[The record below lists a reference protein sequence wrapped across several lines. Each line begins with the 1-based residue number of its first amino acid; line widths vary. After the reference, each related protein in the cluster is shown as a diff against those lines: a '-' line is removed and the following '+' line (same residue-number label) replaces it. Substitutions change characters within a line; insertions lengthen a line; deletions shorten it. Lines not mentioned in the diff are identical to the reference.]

1 MTSWALNLLYCGL
14 IAMFSPLLLFRS
26 LWQGKYRQ
34 GWGQRFLGRVEER
47 TSTGPAIWL
56 HAVSVGEVLI
66 LRTLIPPL
74 RERVPGCE
82 IWISTTTHTGY
93 AVAKEKYPD
102 CKLIYFPLDFTW
114 AVKNALDRVRPSIVV
129 LVELELWPN
138 FIREVDSR
146 SIPLVLI
153 NGRMS
158 PRSFR
163 GYRRIRWFM
172 SGLWKHFTRMAVQ
185 TEEIQNRLL
194 SLGAPQDRIVVTGST
209 KYDGIE
215 TNRQNPRTQAI
226 RQQFGIGDEE
236 TVFISG
242 STQAPEEGYAIDTY
256 LSLRDRFPRLR
267 LVLVPRH
274 QERFEEVAGLVTS
287 RGLPLLRRSVIKAK
301 LSPSG
306 ESTVPVDSLV
316 IRASSA
322 SNIAEKPILMLDTL
336 GELGAAWGLADIA
349 FVGGSLSKRG
359 GQNMIEPAAY
369 AAAVLFGPNTMNF
382 RQVVE
387 LLLSEDAARV
397 VHSAEK
403 LRQVVGEFLER
414 PDLARQLGE
423 TARTVVLMQQGAT
436 SRTIELIVEALRR
449 RSGHIE

>member
-1 MTSWALNLLYCGL
+1 MSWALNLLYCGL
-14 IAMFSPLLLFRS
+14 ILAFSPLLLFRS

-34 GWGQRFLGRVEER
+34 GWGQKFLGRVEER

-138 FIREVDSR
+138 FIREVDAR

-158 PRSFR
+158 PRSYR

-172 SGLWKHFTRMAVQ
+172 AGLWKHFTRMAVQ

-194 SLGAPQDRIVVTGST
+194 TLGAPLDRIVVTGST

-215 TNRQNPRTQAI
+215 TNRQNSRTTAI
-226 RQQFGIGDEE
+226 RQQFGISDDE

-242 STQAPEEGYAIDTY
+242 STQAPEESYAIDTY
-256 LSLRDRFPRLR
+256 VSLRERFPKLR

-287 RGLPLLRRSVIKAK
+287 RGLPLLRRSAIKAK
-301 LSPSG
+301 LSASG
-306 ESTVPVDSLV
+306 EITVPIDSLV
-316 IRASSA
+316 QRASST
-322 SNIAEKPILMLDTL
+322 SSVTEQPILMLDTL

-387 LLLSEDAARV
+387 LLLSENAARV
-397 VHSAEK
+397 VHSPEE
-403 LRQVVGEFLER
+403 LQQVVGEYLEH

-423 TARTVVLMQQGAT
+423 TARSVVLKQQGAT
-436 SRTIELIVEALRR
+436 SRTVDLIVEALASR
-449 RSGHIE
+449 

>member
-1 MTSWALNLLYCGL
+1 MSWALNLLYCGL
-14 IAMFSPLLLFRS
+14 ILVLSPLLVFRAI
-26 LWQGKYRQ
+26 WRGKYRQ
-34 GWGQRFLGRVEER
+34 GWGQKFLGRVEER

-74 RERVPGCE
+74 REKIPGCE

-102 CKLIYFPLDFTW
+102 YQLIYFPLDFTW
-114 AVKNALDRVRPSIVV
+114 AVKNALNRVRPSIVV
-129 LVELELWPN
+129 LVELEIWPN

-172 SGLWKHFTRMAVQ
+172 DGLWKHITKMAVQ

-194 SLGAPQDRIVVTGST
+194 ELGAPPDRIVVTGST

-215 TNRQNPRTQAI
+215 TNRQNLRTVAI
-226 RQQFGIGDEE
+226 RRQFGIGDEE

-242 STQAPEEGYAIDTY
+242 STQSPEEGYAIDTY
-256 LSLRDRFPRLR
+256 LSLRERFPLLR

-274 QERFEEVAGLVTS
+274 QERFEEVASLVTA
-287 RGLPLLRRSVIKAK
+287 RGLPLLRRSVIKTK
-301 LSPSG
+301 LSASG
-306 ESTVPVDSLV
+306 EGAVPIESLV
-316 IRASSA
+316 IRPSQT
-322 SNIAEKPILMLDTL
+322 SNGTEKPILMLDTL

-349 FVGGSLSKRG
+349 FVGGSLTRRG

-382 RQVVE
+382 RQIVE
-387 LLLSEDAARV
+387 LLLSEHAAQV
-397 VHSAEK
+397 VHSPEE
-403 LRQVVGEFLER
+403 LRQVVGEFLEK
-414 PDLARQLGE
+414 PELAKHLGE
-423 TARTVVLMQQGAT
+423 TAQRVVLKQQGAT
-436 SRTIELIVEALRR
+436 ARTVDLIVQALDGR
-449 RSGHIE
+449 